1 MRTKQ
6 SGGFQID
13 APRGCGHPRRVV
25 WNGVLYPTISSAAE
39 ACGITAS
46 AMWYRIA
53 RGYGKPRKKSRRP
66 ARLNCEFQ
74 GVRYRSIGAMARALG
89 IPWGKARSFA
99 EEVHRCEIEY
109 AGKKYH
115 SMTAL
120 AAAYHLTDACCIY
133 RLRHNIP
140 LEASSVRGVSSRKPC
155 TWEGVDYPSIT
166 AAAKALGITHSAMS
180 ERLMRRD
187 RPKASRRKPRRRP
200 CEYQGVC
207 YDTLAEAARALGI
220 SRDKAGRIVK
230 FYD

>member
-25 WNGVLYPTISSAAE
+25 WNGVLYPTIAAAAE

-46 AMWYRIA
+46 AMWYRIT

-66 ARLNCEFQ
+66 ARLDCEFQ

-89 IPWGKARSFA
+89 IGWSKARSFA

-115 SMTAL
+115 SITAL
-120 AAAYHLTDACCIY
+120 AAAYHLTDVCCMY
-133 RLRHNIP
+133 RLKHNIP
-140 LEASSVRGVSSRKPC
+140 LEASSVR
-155 TWEGVDYPSIT
+155 E
-166 AAAKALGITHSAMS
+166 
-180 ERLMRRD
+180 
-187 RPKASRRKPRRRP
+187 
-200 CEYQGVC
+200 
-207 YDTLAEAARALGI
+207 
-220 SRDKAGRIVK
+220 
-230 FYD
+230 